1 VALTRAIVGLLNLLV
16 DGDVGEGGPAV
27 GENDERSPV
36 GEVGIVRDICGVRGD
51 LEAWK
56 LGGPTTVWKEDSFVC
71 D

>member
-1 VALTRAIVGLLNLLV
+1 M
-16 DGDVGEGGPAV
+16 GEGGPAV
-27 GENDERSPV
+27 GDNDERSPI

-56 LGGPTTVWKEDSFVC
+56 LGGSTTVGKEDSFVC